1 MTAFGANLHLSKAAL
16 QKLEQ
21 AGWHRGRRVDIGPK
35 LALMRQAGAEITPE
49 MAQFLAEFDGLRLSY
64 SNGDCLFD
72 FRTFP
77 HDFTP
82 DKCRNRNGL
91 LSEQVVL
98 LGSFRNDSYL
108 VALSESGSLWA
119 YNDELGRVRR
129 LGQTPAEGLE
139 FILTRGLKAGAL
151 D

>member
-1 MTAFGANLHLSKAAL
+1 MRFNLSKAAL

-21 AGWHRGRRVDIGPK
+21 AGWRKGRRVDVTPK
-35 LALMRQAGAEITPE
+35 LALMAQAGAPITPE
-49 MAQFLAEFDGLRLSY
+49 MIEFLQEFDGLRLTY

-82 DKCRNRNGL
+82 ERCAMRNGL
-91 LSEQVVL
+91 LGEYVVL
-98 LGSFRNDSYL
+98 LGSFRNDNYL
-108 VALSESGSLWA
+108 VALSESGKVCA
-119 YNDELGRVRR
+119 YNPEIDFVHQ